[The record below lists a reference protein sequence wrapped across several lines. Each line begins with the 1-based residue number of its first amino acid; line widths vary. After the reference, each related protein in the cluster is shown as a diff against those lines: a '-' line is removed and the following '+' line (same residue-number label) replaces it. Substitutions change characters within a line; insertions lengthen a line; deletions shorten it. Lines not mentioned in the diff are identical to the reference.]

1 MHDRCRASVPADKST
16 DFYEGYWLNFSNIYP
31 WNFWHQSRY
40 KFHHPQLAPS
50 AALRGLMLFPFQ
62 RFCLFVYKTIL
73 WHTPS
78 GVYWAPGTI
87 SFVSL
92 FKGGGGLSIHG
103 HRNQWSRALG
113 GVYKCLRVP
122 PIASADGQAGREA
135 GVLLA
140 GRARPEPGHPT
151 WLGWKPQAVPPMCR
165 GSGDRSRGIAQ
176 QRDRECRAVRPMPAF
191 TQQTTGRHRQ
201 RVLTQQAG
209 EQRSSTSQCATK

>member
-1 MHDRCRASVPADKST
+1 MRVTDWILVIFIPGTFGTRADINSTILNWHLQLPCEAWCYFPSRDFACLYIKQFFGTHPAEFT
-16 DFYEGYWLNFSNIYP
+16 EL
-31 WNFWHQSRY
+31 
-40 KFHHPQLAPS
+40 LAPFPLS
-50 AALRGLMLFPFQ
+50 ACLRG
-62 RFCLFVYKTIL
+62 
-73 WHTPS
+73 
-78 GVYWAPGTI
+78 
-87 SFVSL
+87 
-92 FKGGGGLSIHG
+92 GGGGLSIHG
-103 HRNQWSRALG
+103 RRNQWSRALSR
-113 GVYKCLRVP
+113 VYKCLRVP

-151 WLGWKPQAVPPMCR
+151 WLGWKPHAVPPMCR

-176 QRDRECRAVRPMPAF
+176 QRDRECGAVRPMPAF